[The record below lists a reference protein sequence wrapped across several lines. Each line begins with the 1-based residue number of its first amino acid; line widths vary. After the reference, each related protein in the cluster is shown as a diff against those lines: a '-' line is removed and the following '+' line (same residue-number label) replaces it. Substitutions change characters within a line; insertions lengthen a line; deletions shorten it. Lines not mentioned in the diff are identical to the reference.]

1 MTNIFLENVYLEF
14 PLSYGK
20 SIRTEFIDRFI
31 KKTISFHIIQLLKIL
46 V

>member
-31 KKTISFHIIQLLKIL
+31 KKRSVSIL
-46 V
+46 FSS